1 MKLNIYK
8 ILLKNYLYIKIICSG
23 YNILLLVLLNYYID
37 NSIAGNFLF
46 LMASLNCLAIF
57 SRLGS
62 DNYWIK
68 AETGL
73 IRKTKNEH
81 LLIITISLLAS
92 FLFEYFTHQDIYNYF
107 QVFQIFLILT
117 MQNFILISSKIAQTR
132 RNHILSLVLQIIGG
146 NFISTIIFI
155 LFNIN
160 SISAILISH
169 LLVTI
174 LILKYFI
181 INFKTYNVDESFLK
195 RLHYIPQVS
204 MGALNQGLIPIAG
217 EMLGMN
223 KLIAATL
230 LIQRVFSLMTW
241 TSSLFIQR
249 TLQKLSM
256 PNNSKESLNT
266 LLRIYIYSI
275 FKNNTILAIF
285 PLVLIFCYLYFI
297 QPYEISILSITYIF
311 LGTLLSSLVSIM
323 PYIFSIHS
331 KGVVLTF
338 FLIMSIF
345 FSYFI
350 VSLTLNL
357 SSLALFFLLFYLF
370 LFLFTF
376 IYFKFSKFCDV

>member
-1 MKLNIYK
+1 
-8 ILLKNYLYIKIICSG
+8 
-23 YNILLLVLLNYYID
+23 
-37 NSIAGNFLF
+37 
-46 LMASLNCLAIF
+46 
-57 SRLGS
+57 
-62 DNYWIK
+62 
-68 AETGL
+68 
-73 IRKTKNEH
+73 
-81 LLIITISLLAS
+81 
-92 FLFEYFTHQDIYNYF
+92 
-107 QVFQIFLILT
+107 